1 MDADFAEKFMI
12 TSTPAM
18 AHTSFQFPSEDE
30 PMMNKKMARSRE
42 ETSTRSADNGGESDK
57 ALDVIAKEMAKNEN
71 IAQFE
76 EIKANTEIL
85 LGVF

>member
-1 MDADFAEKFMI
+1 M
-12 TSTPAM
+12 
-18 AHTSFQFPSEDE
+18 Q
-30 PMMNKKMARSRE
+30 
-42 ETSTRSADNGGESDK
+42 GESKK

-76 EIKANTEIL
+76 ELKASTEIM